1 METNMKRICL
11 VFLVAVFTLVA
22 LFAGNSIAEMEKPFG
37 TKKDIKYSKKLWKSL
52 EKAHLVGPNAI
63 HSVPYDGQA
72 PHGIVLE
79 SLSSVVSVSHHKGE
93 VHVKANYGGPDITR
107 SKVVNNPEK
116 YLKAV
121 TVMFKRKKGY
131 DSDNQDWFWVKYTPD
146 GNLHK
151 NPMGIPLAGRV
162 AKGMEKGCIA
172 CHSGA
177 DGGDF
182 LFNNT
187 ALQLD

>member
-1 METNMKRICL
+1 
-11 VFLVAVFTLVA
+11 
-22 LFAGNSIAEMEKPFG
+22 
-37 TKKDIKYSKKLWKSL
+37 
-52 EKAHLVGPNAI
+52 
-63 HSVPYDGQA
+63 
-72 PHGIVLE
+72 
-79 SLSSVVSVSHHKGE
+79 
-93 VHVKANYGGPDITR
+93 
-107 SKVVNNPEK
+107 
-116 YLKAV
+116 
-121 TVMFKRKKGY
+121 MFKRKKGY